1 MRGSDRVPVKARTFG
16 RTCAMG
22 ALVFAGLVAGGLASA
37 ADTDKKAAARDREQA
52 RRAQKMQQE
61 NAELKA
67 KVKELGDKGEEA
79 SQALERAKREAAGVA
94 RELARTRK
102 EGEEGAAA
110 RQAEYAAKAEAQENE
125 KRELKGRLDETAA
138 RLAQCDREKRQL
150 EDVVAAQVD
159 TMGRQAG
166 LIQSCR
172 RDNAQL
178 HGYATDLLQKF
189 RAEGERSLIPV
200 LGLREVETFNVYQ
213 EYRDKLDKLIPDSP
227 RPTR

>member
-1 MRGSDRVPVKARTFG
+1 MKARTVG
-16 RTCAMG
+16 G
-22 ALVFAGLVAGGLASA
+22 ACTMAALLIAGMAAGGAACA

-52 RRAQKMQQE
+52 RRAQKLQQE

-67 KVKELGDKGEEA
+67 KVKELGDKGDEA
-79 SQALERAKREAAGVA
+79 SQALDRAKREAAGVT

-102 EGEEGAAA
+102 EAEDSAAA
-110 RQAEYAAKAEAQENE
+110 RQAEFAAKAEALENE
-125 KRELKGRLDETAA
+125 KRELKGKLDETAA
-138 RLAQCDREKRQL
+138 RLAQRDREKRQL
-150 EDVVAAQVD
+150 EEVAATQVG

-172 RDNAQL
+172 SDNAQL
-178 HGYATDLLQKF
+178 HGYAIELLQKF

-200 LGLREVETFNVYQ
+200 FGLREVETFNVYQ

-227 RPTR
+227 KPVR